1 MQCHTTNQFP
11 SFTQVKTRTSM
22 SGAWSYLNSLVRPDL
37 PKEDESQRGSLSV
50 ESLNL
55 PVQLDKGAKLSA
67 ILSADN
73 EATAIQVAMKAN
85 PTLGFSKKEIK
96 ARKEER
102 FHLPSKILR
111 AEEEKRKRD
120 FNLQKMKIR
129 SPSPSQ
135 LPSSLLLPSSP
146 PS

>member
-1 MQCHTTNQFP
+1 
-11 SFTQVKTRTSM
+11 M

-73 EATAIQVAMKAN
+73 EATAKA
-85 PTLGFSKKEIK
+85 
-96 ARKEER
+96 A
-102 FHLPSKILR
+102 H
-111 AEEEKRKRD
+111 D
-120 FNLQKMKIR
+120 FNM
-129 SPSPSQ
+129 
-135 LPSSLLLPSSP
+135 SS
-146 PS
+146 